1 MGRIFYHPVIFQAVP
16 MSHFSMIEARPLPGK
31 KSRSISWR
39 SREGRSVIYQIVAIL
54 SALALVGLLV
64 RNTLTNMRL
73 RGTRMM
79 TREVGTSRY
88 EGGWDVTVRH
98 AGGDWTPPET
108 CFS

>member
-64 RNTLTNMRL
+64 RNTLTNMRPVSYTHL
-73 RGTRMM
+73 RA
-79 TREVGTSRY
+79 
-88 EGGWDVTVRH
+88 H
-98 AGGDWTPPET
+98 ET
-108 CFS
+108 